1 MISVIVPVYNV
12 KPYLEPC
19 ILSILNQQYDDFECI
34 LINDGSTDGSEEL
47 CNELQLLDS
56 RIQIIHQ
63 SNQGVSA
70 ARNRGLDTATGEHV
84 AFIDS
89 VDWIDTVYLQRL
101 WASITSYQADL
112 SACGLIQECKN
123 GENIVYKPARNEL
136 ILLSSVYFEQFIL
149 LKSKFHSYGSVI

>member
-1 MISVIVPVYNV
+1 MLRISVIVPVYNV

-70 ARNRGLDTATGEHV
+70 ARNRGLDTATGEYV

-89 VDWIDTVYLQRL
+89 DDWIDPDSLQRL
-101 WASITSYQADL
+101 WDSITSYQADL
-112 SACGLIQECKN
+112 SVCGLVQEFKN
-123 GENIVYKPARNEL
+123 GENIVFKP
-136 ILLSSVYFEQFIL
+136 
-149 LKSKFHSYGSVI
+149 